1 MEMLTVSK
9 GSSSRIPLSAP
20 YTSVIVVKGRGLL
33 QGIQVL
39 STWDTALVERVEGVS
54 EPEIR
59 IEGLDDG
66 SNTFLVVS
74 SEEST
79 F

>member
-1 MEMLTVSK
+1 MEMVTVSK

-39 STWDTALVERVEGVS
+39 STWDTALVERVEGVT

-59 IEGLDDG
+59 IEGLDD
-66 SNTFLVVS
+66 SCNTFLVVS